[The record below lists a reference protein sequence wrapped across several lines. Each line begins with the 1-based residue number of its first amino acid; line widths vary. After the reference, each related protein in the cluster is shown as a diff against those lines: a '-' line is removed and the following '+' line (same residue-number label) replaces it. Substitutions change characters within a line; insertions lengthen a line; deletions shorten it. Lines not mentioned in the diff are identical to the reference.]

1 MTLETLS
8 TIGIAILPFAFAW
21 ALLPRRAGQ

>member
-1 MTLETLS
+1 MTADALS

-21 ALLPRRAGQ
+21 ALFPRGRGS